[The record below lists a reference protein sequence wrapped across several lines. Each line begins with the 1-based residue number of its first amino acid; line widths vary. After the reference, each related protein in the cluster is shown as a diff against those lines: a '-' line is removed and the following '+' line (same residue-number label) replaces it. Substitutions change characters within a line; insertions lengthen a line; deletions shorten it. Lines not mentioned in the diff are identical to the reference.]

1 MKYIESLWLNQM
13 KNLVQL
19 LGYGKFLH
27 NIPVA

>member
-19 LGYGKFLH
+19 FGYGKFLH

>member
-19 LGYGKFLH
+19 FGYGKH
-27 NIPVA
+27 TTEEK